1 MKHPQEAFRSAK
13 LFDSGYGY
21 LVVSRFK
28 ADGRVE
34 SGFFLLDVFAP
45 ALPYQPVRQF
55 ELRHAFID
63 VCVSA
68 SRLRHFLILALWF
81 GLTLSGQSETE
92 YKSSHELVGSPVS
105 IDKEIQGEAGGFAS
119 LGYSGPRDNLFQQQ
133 IVVGKET
140 NAVYWR
146 INLSETKAEVTSAG
160 GAYKE
165 VMTTE
170 WSIFS
175 KKSSQLRLMR
185 TTGNLAEV
193 IVINPRTGTFVYTR
207 ERVPL
212 LRQPSRVWRAS

>member
-81 GLTLSGQSETE
+81 GLTLSGQ
-92 YKSSHELVGSPVS
+92 KRNGVQV
-105 IDKEIQGEAGGFAS
+105 IARAC
-119 LGYSGPRDNLFQQQ
+119 
-133 IVVGKET
+133 
-140 NAVYWR
+140 R
-146 INLSETKAEVTSAG
+146 ITCLN
-160 GAYKE
+160 
-165 VMTTE
+165 
-170 WSIFS
+170 
-175 KKSSQLRLMR
+175 R
-185 TTGNLAEV
+185 
-193 IVINPRTGTFVYTR
+193 
-207 ERVPL
+207 
-212 LRQPSRVWRAS
+212 